1 MLLEKIRFESG
12 KTLYFRPHVEDLP
25 LKIKKSMPEYR
36 AEPYAVAQMPG
47 KFFNLFLKANLK

>member
-25 LKIKKSMPEYR
+25 LKIKKSMPECR
-36 AEPYAVAQMPG
+36 VEPNAVAQMTG
-47 KFFNLFLKANLK
+47 KPFNILLKANLK